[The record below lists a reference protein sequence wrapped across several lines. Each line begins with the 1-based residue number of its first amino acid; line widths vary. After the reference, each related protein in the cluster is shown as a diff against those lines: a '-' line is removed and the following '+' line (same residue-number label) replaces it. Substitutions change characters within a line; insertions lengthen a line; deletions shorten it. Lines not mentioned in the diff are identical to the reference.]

1 MEKRLQK
8 KKKMLINIVN
18 FYWVGY
24 VPTEF
29 SWILQKLKSFFSNE
43 NEIHFLK
50 LKLPGKTLSHPNK
63 FKYVEIYLDEH
74 LVL

>member
-29 SWILQKLKSFFSNE
+29 S
-43 NEIHFLK
+43 
-50 LKLPGKTLSHPNK
+50 
-63 FKYVEIYLDEH
+63 
-74 LVL
+74 